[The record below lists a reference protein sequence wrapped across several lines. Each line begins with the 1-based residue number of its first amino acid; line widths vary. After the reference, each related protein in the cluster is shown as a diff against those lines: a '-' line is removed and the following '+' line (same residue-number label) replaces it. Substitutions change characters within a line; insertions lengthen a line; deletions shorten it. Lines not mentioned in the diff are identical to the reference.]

1 MNNFTTVAVQRATLA
16 RLQTF
21 REYPRESYD
30 DTLTKLMSLLDMKSH
45 DSDGKLNAKT
55 RHEIEEARADAKAG
69 RTYSTK
75 EAMKRLGL
83 E

>member
-1 MNNFTTVAVQRATLA
+1 MNDFTTLAVHRATLE
-16 RLQTF
+16 RLRKFQ
-21 REYPRESYD
+21 EYRRESYD
-30 DTLTKLMSLLDMKSH
+30 DTLNKLMSIIDMKNS

-55 RHEIEEARADAKAG
+55 RHEIEEARTEVLAG

>member
-1 MNNFTTVAVQRATLA
+1 MKDFTTVAVHRATLE
-16 RLQTF
+16 RLRLFQ
-21 REYPRESYD
+21 EYRRESYD
-30 DTLTKLMSLLDMKSH
+30 DTLNKLMSLLEMKGG
-45 DSDGKLNAKT
+45 DSEGKLNSKT
-55 RHEIEEARADAKAG
+55 RQEIEEARMEARRG

>member
-1 MNNFTTVAVQRATLA
+1 MNEFTTVAVHRATLE
-16 RLQTF
+16 RLRKFQ
-21 REYPRESYD
+21 EYRRESYD
-30 DTLTKLMSLLDMKSH
+30 DTLNKLMSLIDMKSH

-55 RHEIEEARADAKAG
+55 RHEIEEARAEVRTG
-69 RTYSTK
+69 QTYSTK